1 VDYRRPGQDVY
12 NNLFVQN
19 DTPSGYPERYGRVQ
33 VTALFEY
40 GGGYGQMN
48 AYSYQLTVTGASLS
62 LVASVFVK

>member
-1 VDYRRPGQDVY
+1 MWITGDLGQDVY

-48 AYSYQLTVTGASLS
+48 AYSYQLTVTGAELIPWSPASL
-62 LVASVFVK
+62 